1 MASQQ
6 EEGLLGN
13 FQHKYWRSAPLLGE
27 KLSPLSPGA
36 IADDQF
42 KLAADNI
49 PTLCWIANGD
59 GYIVWYNRRWH
70 EYCGTTPAQME
81 GWGWQ
86 SVHDPQMLPMV
97 MENWTQSI
105 ATGEPFEMIFPLKGA
120 DGDFRPFLTR
130 VQPVRDVSG
139 EVVRWFGVNTE
150 IAAQHSAEQALRESE
165 ERLRIVQAAGQ
176 IGSFDYDLQRDEA
189 ICSEEWYELYGLP
202 AGTPINLERMS
213 SIIVPEDWPRVSQT
227 LDRAIA
233 EQQPLSVE
241 YRIIRPDDGELRW
254 LMSSATMLL
263 DPDGQPR
270 RYIGG
275 VVDITERALAAQT
288 VRETAERLR
297 LVLDAAPGGFYA
309 VDREGTTTLVSRGFL
324 DMLGFEQEQDAVGR
338 KLHDVIHHSRPDG
351 AHYPVQECPIY
362 QCASTGKAAHVPEEL
377 FFRLDGAAVP
387 VEYWATPI
395 HRGGEHIGASCTIVD
410 LTQRKQAEAALLEES
425 RTLETLNRSG
435 SALAAELDLERLVQM
450 VTDAGVELTG
460 AQFGAF
466 FYNVLDK
473 AGEKYLL
480 YALSGADRSDFDRFG
495 MPRATAIFH
504 PTFMGEGVVRSDDI
518 TADER
523 YGKNDPHRGM
533 PEGQLPVRSYLAVPV
548 TSRSGEV
555 IGGLFFGHPGVGCF
569 TERHERLITGV
580 AAQAAVGIDNARLYE
595 AAQKEL
601 AERMR
606 AETALRELNE
616 TLEQRVR
623 EEVERRAEAED
634 ALRQSQKMETV
645 GQLTGGIAH
654 DFNNL
659 LQIVSGN
666 LDILCRKMPDEAAPL
681 RLYAERAMVGASRA
695 ATLTQ
700 RLLAFSRRQPLEPK
714 PTDVNRL
721 LPGMSELLHR
731 TLGETIEVEAVL
743 PPRVWLVQSDPNQ
756 LENAILNLA
765 LNARDAMPDGG
776 KLTIETQNTRLDETY
791 ANQNPGVAPGQYVV
805 ICISDTGVGMDS
817 VTVTKA
823 VEPFFTTKEVG
834 KGTGLGLSM
843 VYGFIKQSGGHLKIY
858 SEPGEGTTVKIYLP
872 RLVGEVAEAV
882 EDEHSAPPAGSGEET
897 ILVCEDDEEV
907 RAYSAEVLRELG
919 YRVLE
924 AADGPAA
931 LALLANAATKVDLL
945 FTDVVLPGGMSGAVL
960 AKEAA
965 ALRPGLKTL
974 FTTGYARNAIV
985 HQGRLDPGVRLI
997 TKPFSYADLAARVRD
1012 ILDRPPDRASGDSGG
1027 LGSR

>member
-1 MASQQ
+1 MASQSSDDVPAD
-6 EEGLLGN
+6 
-13 FQHKYWRSAPLLGE
+13 FQHGYWRSARVIDDT
-27 KLSPLSPGA
+27 LSPLVPHT
-36 IADDQF
+36 ITDDEF

-49 PTLCWIANGD
+49 PTLCWMANGD

-70 EYCGTTPAQME
+70 EYCGTTPQQME

-86 SVHDPQMLPMV
+86 SVHDPEVLPTV
-97 MENWTQSI
+97 MERWTESI
-105 ATGEPFEMIFPLKGA
+105 ATGEPFEMTFPLRGA
-120 DGDFRPFLTR
+120 DGVFRPFLTR
-130 VQPVRDVSG
+130 VQPLRDSSLQ
-139 EVVRWFGVNTE
+139 VVRWFGVNTE
-150 IAAQHSAEQALRESE
+150 IAAQHAAEQSLRESD
-165 ERLRIVQAAGQ
+165 ERLRIVQAAGR
-176 IGSFDYDLQRDEA
+176 IGSTDYDIRRDEA
-189 ICSEEWYELYGLP
+189 VCSKEWYELHGLP
-202 AGTPINLERMS
+202 PGTPVNLERLS
-213 SIIVPEDWPRVSQT
+213 TIVVPEDWPRITQR
-227 LDRAIA
+227 LEQAIV
-233 EQQPLSVE
+233 ERQPLTVE
-241 YRIIRPDDGELRW
+241 YRIVRPDNGELRW

-263 DPDGQPR
+263 DSDEQPW

-275 VVDITERALAAQT
+275 VIDITDRTLASKT
-288 VRETAERLR
+288 ISDSEERLR

-309 VDREGTTTLVSRGFL
+309 VDREGNTTLVSRGFL
-324 DMLGFEQEQDAVGR
+324 SMLGFEHEQAALGL
-338 KLHDVIHHSRPDG
+338 KLHSLIHHTRPDG
-351 AHYPVQECPIY
+351 AHYPVEECPIY
-362 QCASTGKAAHVPEEL
+362 QCAATGKAAHVQEEL
-377 FFRLDGAAVP
+377 FFRIDGEAVP
-387 VEYWATPI
+387 VEYWVTPI
-395 HRGGEHIGASCTIVD
+395 HRDGEHIGASCTIVD
-410 LTQRKQAEAALLEES
+410 LTERKKTEAALVEES
-425 RTLETLNRSG
+425 RTLETLNRTG
-435 SALAAELDLERLVQM
+435 SALAAELELDRLVQM

-466 FYNVLDK
+466 FYNVLDE

-480 YALSGADRSDFDRFG
+480 YALAGAERSDFDRFG

-518 TADER
+518 TKDAR

-533 PEGQLPVRSYLAVPV
+533 PEGHLPVRSYLAVPV
-548 TSRSGEV
+548 ASRSGEV
-555 IGGLFFGHPGVGCF
+555 LGGLFFGHPDVARF
-569 TERHERLITGV
+569 TERHERLINGI

-601 AERMR
+601 SERML
-606 AETALRELNE
+606 AEGALRELNE

-623 EEVERRAEAED
+623 EEIERRSEAEE

-666 LDILCRKMPDEAAPL
+666 LDILCRKMPDEADPL
-681 RLYAERAMVGASRA
+681 RRYAQRAMIGAERA

-700 RLLAFSRRQPLEPK
+700 RLLAFSRRQPLAPK

-721 LPGMSELLHR
+721 LPAMSELLHR

-743 PPRVWLVQSDPNQ
+743 PPRIWIVETDPNQ

-765 LNARDAMPDGG
+765 VNARDAMPDGG
-776 KLTIETQNTRLDETY
+776 KLTIETQNTHLDETY
-791 ANQNPGVAPGQYVV
+791 ASQNPGVTPGQYVV
-805 ICISDTGVGMDS
+805 MCISDTGVGMDS
-817 VTVTKA
+817 ETAAKA

-872 RLVGEVAEAV
+872 RLIGKVAATE
-882 EDEHSAPPAGSGEET
+882 EQEQPAPPAGSEQET

-907 RAYSAEVLRELG
+907 RAYSGEVLRELG

-924 AADGPAA
+924 AADGPST
-931 LALLANAATKVDLL
+931 LELLRSERANVDLL

-960 AKEAA
+960 AKEAT
-965 ALRPGLKTL
+965 ALCPALKVL

-985 HQGRLDPGVRLI
+985 HQGRLDAGVQLL
-997 TKPFSYADLAARVRD
+997 TKPFSYADLATRIRE
-1012 ILDRPPDRASGDSGG
+1012 ILDARLGG
-1027 LGSR
+1027 

>member
-1 MASQQ
+1 MATCKDD
-6 EEGLLGN
+6 GVLGD
-13 FQHKYWRSAPLLGE
+13 FQHRYWRSAPVVGE
-27 KLSPLSPGA
+27 KLPPLSPAG
-36 IADDQF
+36 IRDDQF

-70 EYCGTTPAQME
+70 DYCGTTAEQME

-86 SVHDPQMLPMV
+86 SVHDPEVLPRV
-97 MENWTQSI
+97 MERWTKSI
-105 ATGEPFEMIFPLKGA
+105 ATAEPFEMTFPLKGA
-120 DGDFRPFLTR
+120 DGIFRPFLTR

-150 IAAQHSAEQALRESE
+150 ITAQVAAEQALRESE
-165 ERLRIVQAAGQ
+165 ERLRLVQAAGR
-176 IGSFDYDLQRDEA
+176 IGSFDYDVQRDEA
-189 ICSEEWYELYGLP
+189 TCSEDWYNLYGLP
-202 AGTPINLERMS
+202 IGSPIKLERMS
-213 SIIVPEDWPRVSQT
+213 SVVVAEDWPHVKQT
-227 LDRAIA
+227 LERAIA
-233 EQQPLSVE
+233 ERQPLSVE
-241 YRIIRPDDGELRW
+241 YRIVRPDNGELRW

-263 DPDGQPR
+263 DSEEQPW
-270 RYIGG
+270 RYVGG
-275 VVDITERALAAQT
+275 VVDITERTLAAEA
-288 VRETAERLR
+288 VRESEERLR

-309 VDREGTTTLVSRGFL
+309 VDREGNTTLVSRGFL
-324 DMLGFEQEQDAVGR
+324 DMLGFEDEQDALGR

-351 AHYPVQECPIY
+351 AHYPVEECPIY
-362 QCASTGKAAHVPEEL
+362 QCAAKGEAAHVPDEI
-377 FFRLDGAAVP
+377 FFRLDGTPVP

-395 HRGGEHIGASCTIVD
+395 RRRGEHIGASCTIVE
-410 LTQRKQAEAALLEES
+410 LTERKEAEAALFEES
-425 RTLETLNRSG
+425 RTLETLNRTG

-466 FYNVLDK
+466 FYNVLDQS
-473 AGEKYLL
+473 GEKYLL
-480 YALSGADRSDFDRFG
+480 YSLSGAERSDFDKFG

-518 TADER
+518 TRDER

-533 PEGQLPVRSYLAVPV
+533 PEGHLPVRSYLAVPV
-548 TSRSGEV
+548 ISRSGEV
-555 IGGLFFGHPGVGCF
+555 LGGLFFGHPKVARF
-569 TERHERLITGV
+569 TDRHERLITGI
-580 AAQAAVGIDNARLYE
+580 AAQAAVGIDNARLYD

-601 AERMR
+601 AERVR

-616 TLEQRVR
+616 TLEQRVQ
-623 EEVERRAEAED
+623 EEIELRSEAEE

-659 LQIVSGN
+659 LQIVNGN
-666 LDILCRKMPDEAAPL
+666 LDILCRRMPDEAAPL
-681 RLYAERAMVGASRA
+681 RRYAERAMVGAERA

-700 RLLAFSRRQPLEPK
+700 RLLAFSRRQPLAPK

-743 PPRVWLVQSDPNQ
+743 PPRVWLVETDTNQ

-765 LNARDAMPDGG
+765 VNARDAMPDGG
-776 KLTIETQNTRLDETY
+776 KLTIETQNTHLDEGY
-791 ANQNPGVAPGQYVV
+791 AAQNPGVVPGQYVV
-805 ICISDTGVGMDS
+805 ICISDTGIGMDED
-817 VTVTKA
+817 TAAKA

-872 RLVGEVAEAV
+872 RLVGEVAAAA
-882 EDEHSAPPAGSGEET
+882 EDEHPAAPAAVGEET

-907 RAYSAEVLRELG
+907 RAYSVEVLRELG
-919 YRVLE
+919 YHVLE

-931 LALLANAATKVDLL
+931 LALLRNESSTVDLL
-945 FTDVVLPGGMSGAVL
+945 FTDVVLPGGMTGAEL

-965 ALRPGLKTL
+965 AIRPGLKTL

-985 HQGRLDPGVRLI
+985 HHGRLDAGVQLI
-997 TKPFSYADLAARVRD
+997 TKPFSYADLATRIRD
-1012 ILDRPPDRASGDSGG
+1012 ILDTNG
-1027 LGSR
+1027 